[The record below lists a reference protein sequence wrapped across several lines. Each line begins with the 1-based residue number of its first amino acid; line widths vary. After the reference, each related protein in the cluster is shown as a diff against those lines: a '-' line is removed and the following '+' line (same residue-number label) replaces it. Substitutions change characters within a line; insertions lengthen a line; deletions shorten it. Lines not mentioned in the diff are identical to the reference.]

1 MIFELFLILYYY
13 AIYMFM
19 YTFKNTALVS
29 RRVSFKNIK
38 TSYFIDCIYR
48 EGWLIQ

>member
-1 MIFELFLILYYY
+1 MIFELFLILYY
-13 AIYMFM
+13 IMLFICIM

-38 TSYFIDCIYR
+38 TSYFIDIVYI
-48 EGWLIQ
+48 EKAD